1 MGRGACY
8 VRYGSLKHGN
18 PSAPQSRVKLRAAA
32 RDRGPQLPF
41 LHEPQPRPQ
50 GLWQDPAQSAMSV
63 EAWRPQLAAPS
74 PTPPLL
80 TCLSETDPEAR
91 AEAMNGVSEHLQVE
105 DSKMWEGTG
114 GKGVWGAHAHLRALA
129 LGMQQPRQLS
139 V

>member
-1 MGRGACY
+1 M
-8 VRYGSLKHGN
+8 
-18 PSAPQSRVKLRAAA
+18 KLRAAA

-41 LHEPQPRPQ
+41 LNEPQPRPQ
-50 GLWQDPAQSAMSV
+50 GLWQHPALSAMSV

-91 AEAMNGVSEHLQVE
+91 AEAVDGVSEHLQVE
-105 DSKMWEGTG
+105 DSTMWEGTG
-114 GKGVWGAHAHLRALA
+114 GDGVCQWGALAHLRALA
-129 LGMQQPRQLS
+129 LGMQQPRQLC